1 MTKPLLLL
9 LTLFSGPLL
18 AEERRLETPGDEP
31 RPGLVED
38 DARRLAPGWDRS
50 PEPGPD
56 EGRRGGYGR
65 GFEQRYGAGFGSDY
79 GPAGRGFGGGG
90 MGGGHGRR

>member
-9 LTLFSGPLL
+9 LTLLSGPVL
-18 AEERRLETPGDEP
+18 AEEGRLEAPQDEP

-38 DARRLAPGWDRS
+38 DVRTSPPAWDRS
-50 PEPGPD
+50 TAPGPG

-65 GFEQRYGAGFGSDY
+65 GFEQRYGAGFGSDH